1 MKGDSIVVEAH
12 HRRAAE
18 CIVPLL
24 LPLLEQSPGRHAV
37 SIAVQSGSGKSETAV
52 ALAETLDR
60 QRIVCAVLQQ
70 DDYFVYPPKTNDG
83 TRRADIGWVGL
94 QEVRLDLMDA
104 HVQAF
109 LDGAAQIEKP
119 LVEYE
124 SDSISSEIMPFGD
137 ARVLIAEGTYTTL
150 LEHCRTH
157 VFIDRTYLETRAH
170 REKRMR
176 DASELDPFIDRVLEI
191 EHGIIS
197 SHKSLAQII
206 VDADYSAFPAS

>member
-1 MKGDSIVVEAH
+1 
-12 HRRAAE
+12 
-18 CIVPLL
+18 
-24 LPLLEQSPGRHAV
+24 
-37 SIAVQSGSGKSETAV
+37 
-52 ALAETLDR
+52 
-60 QRIVCAVLQQ
+60 
-70 DDYFVYPPKTNDG
+70 
-83 TRRADIGWVGL
+83 
-94 QEVRLDLMDA
+94 
-104 HVQAF
+104 VQAF
-109 LDGAAQIEKP
+109 LDGAVQIEKP

-157 VFIDRTYLETRAH
+157 VFIDRSYLETRAH

-176 DASELDPFIDRVLEI
+176 HASELDPFIDSVLEI